1 MTRILTR
8 VLHSWKPLAAP
19 PTLTHE
25 SDMFSG
31 NRFVLPVVLLLMNF
45 PMTPPAPATAAAP
58 EGSSS
63 GAGSQFYEVRNYVLG
78 DKGDAEALDAYLKSA
93 LIPALQRQGIGP
105 VGAFEPTAS
114 DETGAN
120 SIFVVI
126 PYSHLSDLAQSQDKL
141 ATDNL
146 YQVAAAAYSNR
157 PYNEAPYKRI
167 QSEVLSSMACWPT
180 AIVAEGSLANAERVY
195 ELRVYESATEKIAET
210 KIDMFNSGEVPIFL
224 DCGIQPIFIGKC
236 VAGPQ
241 MPSMTYLTTY
251 PSEAARLKSWDA
263 FRSHPDWDKLKVVP
277 KYLNTVSRI
286 DKFVLKAKPYSQ
298 M

>member
-1 MTRILTR
+1 M
-8 VLHSWKPLAAP
+8 P
-19 PTLTHE
+19 
-25 SDMFSG
+25 SG
-31 NRFVLPVVLLLMNF
+31 NRFVLSAVLFLMSLSMMPPV
-45 PMTPPAPATAAAP
+45 PATAAAP
-58 EGSSS
+58 EGSKP
-63 GAGSQFYEVRNYVLG
+63 GAGSQFYEVRTYALG
-78 DKGDAEALDAYLKSA
+78 DKGDAKALDAYLQSA

-114 DETGAN
+114 DKTGSN

-126 PYSHLSDLAQSQDKL
+126 PFAQLNDIAQSQDKL
-141 ATDNL
+141 SADEV
-146 YQVAAAAYSNR
+146 YQAAAAEYLNR
-157 PYNEAPYKRI
+157 PYNKAPYKRI

-180 AIVAEGSLANAERVY
+180 AIVAEGSLENTERVY

-224 DCGIQPIFIGKC
+224 DCNIQPIFIGKC

-251 PSEAARLKSWDA
+251 PNDAARLKSWDA
-263 FRSHPDWDKLKVVP
+263 FRSHPDWATLKVVP
-277 KYLNTVSRI
+277 KYINTVSRI